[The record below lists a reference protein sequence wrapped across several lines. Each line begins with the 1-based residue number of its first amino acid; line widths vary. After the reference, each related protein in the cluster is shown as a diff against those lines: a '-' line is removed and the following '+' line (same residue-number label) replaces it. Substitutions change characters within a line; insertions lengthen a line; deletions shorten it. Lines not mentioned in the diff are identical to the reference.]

1 MHWVWFDSIQV
12 AGDMFLFLLLCKKEY
27 IWHPAG
33 TSFPA
38 LSCLSVKAPANK
50 SGKYLLDLGG
60 AVQINL
66 SKCCPGYG
74 HAEVQVWQWQ
84 KILHFKQWRKK
95 NVPSGAGL
103 LSCLSG
109 AEGREEGW
117 SKAVKLWLL
126 FWETVRMPWE
136 CQTAEEA
143 VTEDWNCSEVQ
154 DWPTC
159 SRGLITLSCTNL
171 GWYLFKWSRCKM
183 KSVLRISSVF
193 SKMWGDLP
201 CRRAGTAAPLF
212 LNSWDVT
219 WNTLLP
225 HHALSLIFCSGTVAG
240 C

>member
-12 AGDMFLFLLLCKKEY
+12 AGEMFLFLLLCKKKY

-38 LSCLSVKAPANK
+38 PSCLSVKATANK
-50 SGKYLLDLGG
+50 AGKCILELGG

-66 SKCCPGYG
+66 GVLPRVWSCT
-74 HAEVQVWQWQ
+74 EVQVWQWQ
-84 KILHFKQWRKK
+84 KLLHFKQWRKK

-103 LSCLSG
+103 LSCLCG

-117 SKAVKLWLL
+117 SQAVKLWLL

-143 VTEDWNCSEVQ
+143 VTEDWNCSEGW

-159 SRGLITLSCTNL
+159 SWGLIMLCTNV
-171 GWYLFKWSRCKM
+171 GWYLLKWSRCKM
-183 KSVLRISSVF
+183 KFVVKDHLCDVF
-193 SKMWGDLP
+193 SKLGGDLP
-201 CRRAGTAAPLF
+201 CKRAGTAAPLF
-212 LNSWDVT
+212 LNGWDVM
-219 WNTLLP
+219 
-225 HHALSLIFCSGTVAG
+225 C
-240 C
+240 